1 MLLYFDSTI
10 CCFCFESKKIILYF
24 AKKFRIVVIAD
35 FYKILIILLAYL
47 IGSIPTSV
55 WVGKIFYGVDVRDYG
70 SGNAGATNAMRTL
83 GAKAGIPVFIIDMLK
98 GFAAVKLL
106 YLTDFYIP
114 ETGLFVNFQ
123 LYLGLA
129 AMIGH
134 IFPVL
139 AGFRG
144 GKGVATLSG
153 VVFAIHPYGALFVL
167 LIWVVTLL
175 VFGYVSLSS
184 MIAGFSFPAILIFL
198 YRTQY
203 PSLVIFAF
211 ILAILMLFTH
221 QKNIERLMHGKEKR
235 ISIKDK
241 LRGSKRN

>member
-1 MLLYFDSTI
+1 M
-10 CCFCFESKKIILYF
+10 
-24 AKKFRIVVIAD
+24 VVQDI
-35 FYKILIILLAYL
+35 YKILIILLAYL

-55 WVGKIFYGVDVRDYG
+55 WVGKIFYGIDVRDYG

-106 YLTDFYIP
+106 YFTDFYIP

-134 IFPVL
+134 IFPVF
-139 AGFRG
+139 ADFRG

-167 LIWVVTLL
+167 LVWVVTLL
-175 VFGYVSLSS
+175 AFGYVSLSS

-221 QKNIERLMHGKEKR
+221 QKNIERLMHGKEKK
-235 ISIKDK
+235 INIKEK
-241 LRGSKRN
+241 WRGRKKRK

>member
-1 MLLYFDSTI
+1 M
-10 CCFCFESKKIILYF
+10 
-24 AKKFRIVVIAD
+24 VIAD

-55 WVGKIFYGVDVRDYG
+55 WVGKIFYGIDVRDYG

-153 VVFAIHPYGALFVL
+153 VVFAIHPYGALFVF
-167 LIWVVTLL
+167 LIWAVTLL
-175 VFGYVSLSS
+175 IFGYVSLSS

-198 YRTQY
+198 YRTEY
-203 PSLVIFAF
+203 PALVIFAF

-235 ISIKDK
+235 ISIRDK
-241 LRGSKRN
+241 WLGRKRAS

>member
-1 MLLYFDSTI
+1 MVD
-10 CCFCFESKKIILYF
+10 
-24 AKKFRIVVIAD
+24 D
-35 FYKILIILLAYL
+35 FYKVLVILLAYL
-47 IGSIPTSV
+47 LGSIPTSV

-98 GFAAVKLL
+98 GYLAVRLL
-106 YLTDFYIP
+106 YLTDLYIP
-114 ETGLFVNFQ
+114 ETGMFVNFQ

-129 AMIGH
+129 AMMGH
-134 IFPVL
+134 VFPVF

-153 VVFAIHPYGALFVL
+153 VVFAIHPYAAMFVL

-175 VFGYVSLSS
+175 LFRYVSLSS
-184 MIAGFSFPAILIFL
+184 MIAGFSFPAILIFV

-221 QKNIERLMHGKEKR
+221 QKNIERLVHGKEKKVK
-235 ISIKDK
+235 ILK
-241 LRGSKRN
+241 KREVVQ